1 MDPDQAEEYKNNKV
15 GKGLEM
21 MDQVLKMTEI
31 KAVKRMT
38 SLWKYVVIQSSL
50 TIRVIIAIPEG
61 PL

>member
-1 MDPDQAEEYKNNKV
+1 MDPSEAEEFKNNKV

-38 SLWKYVVIQSSL
+38 SAWKYVVS
-50 TIRVIIAIPEG
+50 AI
-61 PL
+61 